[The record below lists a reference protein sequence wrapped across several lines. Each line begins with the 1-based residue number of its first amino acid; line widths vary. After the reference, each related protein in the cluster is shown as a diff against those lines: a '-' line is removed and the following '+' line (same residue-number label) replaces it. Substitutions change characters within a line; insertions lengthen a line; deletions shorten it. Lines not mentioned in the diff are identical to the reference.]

1 MTNEEIAALFQGKAL
16 TETLADSDPN
26 KEQLQQKVAELQQR
40 YLEEKFNSEALPEC
54 TEINEAVAVVGEAVN
69 KSIEELFK
77 LVKDADETARNDALK
92 IAHMRKTAMAML
104 LKSIFSSK

>member
-1 MTNEEIAALFQGKAL
+1 M

-40 YLEEKFNSEALPEC
+40 YLEEKFNSEALPAC
-54 TEINEAVAVVGEAVN
+54 TEINEAIAVIGEAVN
-69 KSIEELFK
+69 KSIDGLFRQ
-77 LVKDADETARNDALK
+77 VKDADETTRNNALK

-104 LKSIFSSK
+104 IKSIVSSK